1 MEKRNRQRNRDG
13 KMDQKGVFT
22 SSSGTE
28 NWITSFLWGN
38 RRPHG
43 SPYVFVFKETI
54 RSHEREPK
62 IKMIKGRL
70 FGKGKC
76 LVN

>member
-1 MEKRNRQRNRDG
+1 NRQGNRDG
-13 KMDQKGVFT
+13 KMGQKGVFT
-22 SSSGTE
+22 SQSGAE
-28 NWITSFLWGN
+28 NWLTIFLGGN
-38 RRPHG
+38 WSPHG